1 MNGAELQQLAAEV
14 AQTLPGSQ
22 LKHPFGPDWDVFT
35 VRDKMFML
43 QSELPRTGVPVVI
56 LKSDPQ
62 EAAAL
67 RDAHADITPGY
78 HMNKR
83 HWISVRPT
91 DNIDPQLVQD
101 LVTESYL
108 LVVAKLPKARRP
120 VDPDTYGRQS

>member
-1 MNGAELQQLAAEV
+1 MNGVELQRFAAEV
-14 AQTLPGSQ
+14 AQSLPASEI
-22 LKHPFGPDWDVFT
+22 KHPFGPDWDVFT
-35 VRDKMFML
+35 VRDKIFML

-83 HWISVRPT
+83 HWITLHPDGSLEEG
-91 DNIDPQLVQD
+91 LVEE
-101 LVTESYL
+101 LVTDSYL
-108 LVVAKLPKARRP
+108 AVVAGLPKRLRP
-120 VDPDTYGRQS
+120 VDPYRYGSR